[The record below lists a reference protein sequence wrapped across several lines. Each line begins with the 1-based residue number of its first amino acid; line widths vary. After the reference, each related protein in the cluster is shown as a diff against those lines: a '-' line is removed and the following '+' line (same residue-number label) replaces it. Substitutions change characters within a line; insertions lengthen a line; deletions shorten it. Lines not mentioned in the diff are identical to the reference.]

1 MRTKTKL
8 LSALLGGVACVAA
21 AFAFVILPKAQQE
34 VVHAETSMDWVDE
47 RRTAGKVQTYAKD
60 PSSGMYYSETTDAA
74 YACDSVINST
84 GVNPWENIVQM
95 NLTVYSFNDPN
106 GPSSLFFDGGSGAAD
121 KWNVPLIYVSEKYAG
136 VRAGWN
142 TGYDTKDSVES
153 NGAHIAVASG
163 KTFEYGKK
171 YNAELAFGNV
181 FDETETTKV
190 IGYTY
195 YFKLWSGEDVLWNFT
210 KTTKT
215 KANINFADSSVQ
227 TEKMTIGR
235 MFTNIFSVAAS
246 ESVKAYSLE
255 SDKDISYYWDNKHP
269 NNEPIEWN
277 AAETTQSLQ
286 FGSNNQLF
294 AEYYTIPEG
303 NTALSFR
310 FKAESLSST
319 GLFTFAWGS
328 ASRYNGNARVYELD
342 YTNNKIRVYTGAW
355 KRSVKEVPFTLEVG
369 KNYELRFSNYY
380 DAATKAALWR
390 LQITDIETKTSAS
403 VYTYDSSMD
412 VMLNQLNVF
421 YGISSDNWVTTDAS
435 AKFTISAASANWGV
449 TVTDGSNTATQRTDK
464 ITLPSHDAENTKTFI
479 GWASEGKFYKEGA
492 EVVLTKNTTF
502 TAMYLDFHMVQA
514 AAVRVT
520 KGEKNATGL
529 RFKGNVNMADWTAL
543 TASNSDIGL
552 YMIIERGGDRK
563 QAAQAITAEDCYE
576 VAGET
581 NKEFAVVIDL
591 PENENEYFSTV
602 YAAKAFIKVTYEG
615 DTEATYIAAA
625 ETAKNSV
632 QNVAQAIIDGKDSTY
647 AAFWNALSQEQKD
660 LLTTYAAGTPQN

>member
-84 GVNPWENIVQM
+84 GVNPWGNIVQM

-163 KTFEYGKK
+163 KTFEYGKQ

-215 KANINFADSSVQ
+215 KANINFADNAAQ

-235 MFTNIFSVAAS
+235 MFTNNFSVAAS

-255 SDKDISYYWDNKHP
+255 SDEDISYYWANKHP

-277 AAETTQSLQ
+277 AAENSQLQ
-286 FGSNNQLF
+286 FGSDNQDF
-294 AEYYTIPEG
+294 SEFYAMPKT

-310 FKAESLSST
+310 FKAESVSST
-319 GLFTFAWGS
+319 GSFTFAWGS
-328 ASRYNGNARVYELD
+328 SSGYNGYARVYELD
-342 YTNNKIRVYTGAW
+342 YTNNKIRAYTGAYGQN
-355 KRSVKEVPFTLEVG
+355 VKEVAFTLAVD
-369 KNYELRFSNYY
+369 KDYELSLSNYY
-380 DAATKAALWR
+380 DADLKVALWR
-390 LQITDIETKTSAS
+390 LQITDIETNKSAS
-403 VYTYDSSMD
+403 VYNSYSNMEA
-412 VMLNQLNVF
+412 MNNQLSVF
-421 YGISSDNWVTTDAS
+421 YGISSQKFVTTDTS
-435 AKFTISAASANWGV
+435 AKFTISAANAQWNV
-449 TVTDGSNTATQRTDK
+449 VLTDGSNTATQRTDK
-464 ITLPSHDAENTKTFI
+464 ITLPLHDAENTKTFI

-502 TAMYLDFHMVQA
+502 TAMYLDFHTVQA

-552 YMIIERGGDRK
+552 YMIIERGGDKK

-591 PENENEYFSTV
+591 PENESEYFSTV
-602 YAAKAFIKVTYEG
+602 YAAKTFIKVTYEG